1 MTYLPNEIVN
11 IILSYRVRHPLFIMM
26 KYLTEYCYPPLF
38 IEDTISYDYDYDYSF
53 YHWYFILVQFK
64 KQLYERRMRIKNT
77 LNFSL

>member
-11 IILSYRVRHPLFIMM
+11 IILSYRVRHPLFTMM
-26 KYLTEYCYPPLF
+26 KHLTEYCYPPLF
-38 IEDTISYDYDYDYSF
+38 IEDTNSYDYDYSF

>member
-11 IILSYRVRHPLFIMM
+11 IILSYRVRHPLFTMM
-26 KYLTEYCYPPLF
+26 KYLTKYCYPPLF
-38 IEDTISYDYDYDYSF
+38 IEHTNSYDYSF

-77 LNFSL
+77 LNFYL